1 MIDSAWVREIFR
13 DFLSTWR
20 SAVCRYEGLNFVVGG
35 NGILSIEVGS
45 ILEGTVSGITKFG
58 AFIELPE
65 NKTGLVHISEV
76 AGVYVNDVNDFLKQG
91 QKIKV
96 KVLAINENGRIG
108 LSVKQVPE
116 NKTVQAAAASRG
128 ECSHTGEQR
137 DSFADRHNRPSHPK
151 ETVSARSARQ
161 FMGGGF
167 SRSGGRFSSGSMSF
181 EDKLSKFLKDSDE
194 RLTDLKRKLD
204 SKRGGRG
211 SRRGD

>member
-1 MIDSAWVREIFR
+1 M
-13 DFLSTWR
+13 
-20 SAVCRYEGLNFVVGG
+20 
-35 NGILSIEVGS
+35 SIEVGN

-137 DSFADRHNRPSHPK
+137 DSFADRHNRPSHP
-151 ETVSARSARQ
+151 EGTVPARSSRQ

-167 SRSGGRFSSGSMSF
+167 SRSGGRFSSGPMSF